1 MPELPPVIKMVCFSV
16 PPSAAN
22 DATDSKLNEEVVARL
37 TMAPRIVSLRVT
49 IALCSSGND
58 DAQPRSV
65 LANDEADDAVF
76 VRNDLARHGQ

>member
-1 MPELPPVIKMVCFSV
+1 VIKMICFLVS
-16 PPSAAN
+16 PSAAN
-22 DATDSKLNEEVVARL
+22 DATDSKLNEEVVARP

-49 IALCSSGND
+49 IALCSSTSGDD
-58 DAQPRSV
+58 DAKPRSV